1 VNLTLKQ
8 QLMVL
13 AFKGMNQMK
22 AKIQDLETEM
32 DLAEGDVLATIGNE
46 SEEIKAALAELQA
59 DMLIGINAINNE
71 EYTES
76 QAQNASSSWAST
88 LGLNE

>member
-1 VNLTLKQ
+1 
-8 QLMVL
+8 MVL

-22 AKIQDLETEM
+22 AKIQDLETEI
-32 DLAEGDVLATIGNE
+32 DLAEDDVLATIGNE
-46 SEEIKAALAELQA
+46 SEEIKAALAELQT
-59 DMLIGINAINNE
+59 DMLIGINAIINE

-76 QAQNASSSWAST
+76 QAQNASSSWASA

>member
-1 VNLTLKQ
+1 
-8 QLMVL
+8 MVL